1 MIVNVDTDLL
11 RTGGSGVLDCL
22 TECEKF
28 YQKVISTQCGNCGSF
43 ESFKSVLSSKF
54 DTFSEHSNIIS
65 NKLYDCGNNLEEI
78 DKVIGSSVTESLAS
92 ADSFEFIVTSSVL
105 SDINSDV
112 DNTDVNDLDV
122 LQKDSEAS
130 SSVNDVTASANLKP
144 KNNSGIAHRGH
155 SSSSGIGQNS
165 ANDFINAGKS
175 GFWGCETDVR
185 FDNAGNLICSH
196 NALKN
201 GETATS
207 FEEYL
212 DICKEYGMTA
222 IIDLKYA
229 RGVGPAD
236 PDLSPQV
243 IKTIQEKG
251 MMDSCILQTNNMTD
265 IPYIRETS
273 SDARIWM
280 LTDYLDNNRKN
291 LIDEYNVECVNIKA
305 STGSLNNSIKY
316 LDDRGV
322 DVCVWNVFDEG
333 SKDRYLN
340 AGATYVMSDNLIGI
354 TPYQEGE
361 EDFNNIGKVN

>member
-1 MIVNVDTDLL
+1 MVVNVDTDLL
-11 RTGGSGVLDCL
+11 VSGGSGVLNDL
-22 TECEKF
+22 SKCEGP
-28 YQKVISTQCGNCGSF
+28 YEAVANAQCGDVASF
-43 ESFKSVLSSKF
+43 VSFKKALNDKF
-54 DTFSEHSNIIS
+54 DTFSEHSTIMGNR
-65 NKLYDCGNNLEEI
+65 LQECGNCLE
-78 DKVIGSSVTESLAS
+78 
-92 ADSFEFIVTSSVL
+92 
-105 SDINSDV
+105 DV
-112 DNTDVNDLDV
+112 DNLIGNSADGNLVGADSLTFS
-122 LQKDSEAS
+122 KDGLVVAGINEDDAS
-130 SSVNDVTASANLKP
+130 SDSDELDENSELDTYSSDLVVSSNLKP

-165 ANDFINAGKS
+165 ANDFINAGES

-305 STGSLNNSIKY
+305 ATESLNNSIKY
-316 LDDRGV
+316 LDDKGV

-361 EDFNNIGKVN
+361 EDFNNIAN

>member
-1 MIVNVDTDLL
+1 MVVNVDTDLL
-11 RTGGSGVLDCL
+11 VSGGSGVLDSL
-22 TECEKF
+22 SKCEGP
-28 YQKVISTQCGNCGSF
+28 YEAVANTQCGDV
-43 ESFKSVLSSKF
+43 ESFASFKKTLNQKF
-54 DTFSEHSNIIS
+54 DTFSEHSTIIG
-65 NKLYDCGNNLEEI
+65 NRLQECGNCL
-78 DKVIGSSVTESLAS
+78 D
-92 ADSFEFIVTSSVL
+92 
-105 SDINSDV
+105 DV
-112 DNTDVNDLDV
+112 DNLIGNSADGNLVGADSLTFS
-122 LQKDSEAS
+122 KDGLVVAGINEDDAS
-130 SSVNDVTASANLKP
+130 SDSDELDENSELDTYSSDLVVSSNLKP

-175 GFWGCETDVR
+175 GFWGCESDVR

-280 LTDYLDNNRKN
+280 LTDCLDNNRKN

-305 STGSLNNSIKY
+305 ATESINNSIKY
-316 LDDRGV
+316 LDDKGV

-361 EDFNNIGKVN
+361 EDFNNIAN

>member
-1 MIVNVDTDLL
+1 MVVNVDTDLL
-11 RTGGSGVLDCL
+11 VSGGSGVLDSLSKCK
-22 TECEKF
+22 EPYEA
-28 YQKVISTQCGNCGSF
+28 VANAQCGDVASF
-43 ESFKSVLSSKF
+43 ASFKKALNQKF
-54 DTFSEHSNIIS
+54 DTFSEHSTIMGNR
-65 NKLYDCGNNLEEI
+65 LQECGNCL
-78 DKVIGSSVTESLAS
+78 D
-92 ADSFEFIVTSSVL
+92 
-105 SDINSDV
+105 DV
-112 DNTDVNDLDV
+112 DNLIGNSADGNLVGADSLTFSKDGLVVAGINEDDASS
-122 LQKDSEAS
+122 DSEKLDENSELDTYS
-130 SSVNDVTASANLKP
+130 SDLVVSSNLKP

-175 GFWGCETDVR
+175 GFWGCESDVR

-305 STGSLNNSIKY
+305 STEGLNNSIKY
-316 LDDRGV
+316 LDDKGV

-361 EDFNNIGKVN
+361 EDFNNIAN

>member
-1 MIVNVDTDLL
+1 MLVNVDTDLL
-11 RTGGSGVLDCL
+11 VSGGSGVLDSL
-22 TECEKF
+22 SKCEGP
-28 YQKVISTQCGNCGSF
+28 YEAVANAQCGDVASF
-43 ESFKSVLSSKF
+43 ASFKKALNQKF
-54 DTFSEHSNIIS
+54 DTFSEHSTIMGNR
-65 NKLYDCGNNLEEI
+65 LQECGNCL
-78 DKVIGSSVTESLAS
+78 D
-92 ADSFEFIVTSSVL
+92 
-105 SDINSDV
+105 DV
-112 DNTDVNDLDV
+112 DNLIGNSADGNLVGADSLTFS
-122 LQKDSEAS
+122 KDGLVVAGINEDDAS
-130 SSVNDVTASANLKP
+130 SDSKELDENSELDTYSSDLVVSSNLKP

-175 GFWGCETDVR
+175 GFWGCESDVR

-196 NALKN
+196 NVLKN

-305 STGSLNNSIKY
+305 STEGLNNSIKY
-316 LDDRGV
+316 LDDKGV

-361 EDFNNIGKVN
+361 EDFNNIAN

>member
-1 MIVNVDTDLL
+1 MLVNVDTDLL
-11 RTGGSGVLDCL
+11 VSGGSGVLDSFSK
-22 TECEKF
+22 CEEP
-28 YQKVISTQCGNCGSF
+28 YEAVANAQCGDVASF
-43 ESFKSVLSSKF
+43 ASFKKALNQKF
-54 DTFSEHSNIIS
+54 DTFSEHSTIMGNR
-65 NKLYDCGNNLEEI
+65 LQECGNCL
-78 DKVIGSSVTESLAS
+78 D
-92 ADSFEFIVTSSVL
+92 
-105 SDINSDV
+105 DV
-112 DNTDVNDLDV
+112 DNLIGNSADGNLVGADSLTFSKDGLVVAGINEDDASS
-122 LQKDSEAS
+122 DSEELDENSELDTYS
-130 SSVNDVTASANLKP
+130 SDLVVSSNLKP

-165 ANDFINAGKS
+165 ANDFINAGES

-305 STGSLNNSIKY
+305 ATESLNNSIKY
-316 LDDRGV
+316 LDDKGV

-361 EDFNNIGKVN
+361 EDFNNIAN

>member
-22 TECEKF
+22 TECEKL

-43 ESFKSVLSSKF
+43 ESFKSALSSKF
-54 DTFSEHSNIIS
+54 GTFSEHSNIIS

-130 SSVNDVTASANLKP
+130 SSVNDVTASANIKP
-144 KNNSGIAHRGH
+144 KNNSDISHRGYRT
-155 SSSSGIGQNS
+155 GGAKDNTIQ
-165 ANDFINAGKS
+165 AFINAGES

-185 FDNAGNLICSH
+185 FDIDGNLICSH
-196 NALKN
+196 NALKD
-201 GETATS
+201 GQTAPT

-291 LIDEYNVECVNIKA
+291 LIDEYNVECVNIQA
-305 STGSLNNSIKY
+305 STGSLNNNIKY

-322 DVCVWNVFDEG
+322 DVCVWNVFEEG
-333 SKDRYLN
+333 SKNYYLKV
-340 AGATYVMSDNLIGI
+340 GAKYVMSDNVLGI
-354 TPYQEGE
+354 TPYQDGE
-361 EDFNNIGKVN
+361 VDFNNIEN

>member
-1 MIVNVDTDLL
+1 MVVNVDTDLL
-11 RTGGSGVLDCL
+11 VSGGSGVLDSL
-22 TECEKF
+22 SKCEEP
-28 YQKVISTQCGNCGSF
+28 YEAVANAQCGDVASF
-43 ESFKSVLSSKF
+43 ASFKEALNQKF
-54 DTFSEHSNIIS
+54 DTFSEHSTIMGNR
-65 NKLYDCGNNLEEI
+65 LQECGNCL
-78 DKVIGSSVTESLAS
+78 D
-92 ADSFEFIVTSSVL
+92 
-105 SDINSDV
+105 DV
-112 DNTDVNDLDV
+112 DNLIGNSADGNLVGADSLTFS
-122 LQKDSEAS
+122 KDGLVVAGINEDDAS
-130 SSVNDVTASANLKP
+130 SDSDELDENSELDTYSSDLVVSSNLKP

-305 STGSLNNSIKY
+305 ATESINNSIKY
-316 LDDRGV
+316 LDDKGV

-361 EDFNNIGKVN
+361 EDFNNIAN

>member
-1 MIVNVDTDLL
+1 MVVNVDTDLL
-11 RTGGSGVLDCL
+11 VSGGSGVLDSL
-22 TECEKF
+22 SKCEEP
-28 YQKVISTQCGNCGSF
+28 YEAVANAQCGDVASF
-43 ESFKSVLSSKF
+43 ASFKEALNQKF
-54 DTFSEHSNIIS
+54 DTFSEHSTIMGNR
-65 NKLYDCGNNLEEI
+65 LQECGNCL
-78 DKVIGSSVTESLAS
+78 D
-92 ADSFEFIVTSSVL
+92 
-105 SDINSDV
+105 DV
-112 DNTDVNDLDV
+112 DNLIGNSADGNLVGADSLTFS
-122 LQKDSEAS
+122 KDGLVVAGINEDDAS
-130 SSVNDVTASANLKP
+130 SDSDELDENSELDTYSSDLVVSSNLKP

-175 GFWGCETDVR
+175 GFWGCESDVR

-305 STGSLNNSIKY
+305 ATESLNNSIKY
-316 LDDRGV
+316 LDDKGV

-361 EDFNNIGKVN
+361 EDFNNIAN

>member
-1 MIVNVDTDLL
+1 MVVNVDTDLL
-11 RTGGSGVLDCL
+11 VSGGSGVLDSL
-22 TECEKF
+22 SKCEGP
-28 YQKVISTQCGNCGSF
+28 YEAVANAQCGDVASF
-43 ESFKSVLSSKF
+43 VSFKKALNQKF
-54 DTFSEHSNIIS
+54 DTFLEHSTIMGNR
-65 NKLYDCGNNLEEI
+65 LQECGNCLE
-78 DKVIGSSVTESLAS
+78 
-92 ADSFEFIVTSSVL
+92 
-105 SDINSDV
+105 DV
-112 DNTDVNDLDV
+112 DNLIGNSADGSLVGADSLTFS
-122 LQKDSEAS
+122 KDGLVVAGINEDDAS
-130 SSVNDVTASANLKP
+130 SDSDELDENSELDTYSSDLVVSSNLKP

-165 ANDFINAGKS
+165 ANDFINAGES

-305 STGSLNNSIKY
+305 ATESINNSIKY
-316 LDDRGV
+316 LDDKGV

-361 EDFNNIGKVN
+361 EDFNNIAN